1 MYVHSAP
8 VGAGIKPSPWTRC
21 CAGTSQASIYQ
32 PFLTGAVGARKVTG
46 GVDISDARSGQ
57 LAMRIFLPQQLVTDV
72 DALHGDFLTL
82 DENGQ

>member
-1 MYVHSAP
+1 V
-8 VGAGIKPSPWTRC
+8 
-21 CAGTSQASIYQ
+21 
-32 PFLTGAVGARKVTG
+32 AVRKVTG

-57 LAMRIFLPQQLVTDV
+57 LAMRIFLPQQLVTDG